1 MSVLLFLN
9 RHGDLVLKR
18 GGGVA
23 LQLEAIPG
31 EGVEIPDGGVQGEA
45 GRRGAGVLPQ
55 QLFDNGNV
63 PVIDVGVG
71 DDVDQLAR
79 LSPETWANMWTST
92 AYCTTF
98 QLLAASMS
106 WDRWFRMAFS
116 VRPET
121 LKVME

>member
-23 LQLEAIPG
+23 LQLEAVPG
-31 EGVEIPDGGVQGEA
+31 EGVEIPDGGVHGEA
-45 GRRGAGVLPQ
+45 GRGGAGVLPQ

-79 LSPETWANMWTST
+79 LQPGDLGEHVDQRRVLHHVPPACPGT
-92 AYCTTF
+92 AGSEWRSACG
-98 QLLAASMS
+98 
-106 WDRWFRMAFS
+106 RRH
-116 VRPET
+116 
-121 LKVME
+121 